1 MQIPPSNP
9 IGFGM
14 TNRIG
19 DKYAFFQLIAAQESG
34 NAKKTSQWKTILSGI
49 MTGDLK
55 VGSREP
61 VSGMPIWATPAVARG
76 GFATGDYAAGGALLS
91 HERTIAD
98 ELEINSQSV
107 PLVRQQINR
116 WFLTAEGVDQLKIR
130 AQDRRFH
137 IEQPEEAA
145 LMSVALL
152 ADSYRDVASDIV
164 LAISP
169 FFDRLRFY
177 PRPLEHPLSP
187 GINVRTVGDARRSL
201 AQIKPRRDIEIQAA
215 TLDIWLPLYDRLIDL
230 IADKRTKKWNL
241 KAKQWLSDCSAA
253 DTAHQSKRWSD
264 PEGPFQ
270 RCKRALELLATG
282 KDIPKKDLNYLPLV
296 VKRHRAKNAQ
306 GVERDKMRQEQA
318 KQNVSVWF
326 DAVAEIVLDRMQTYP
341 DKDGLANPDEILRPV
356 SKKEANPRAPFNTDL
371 PGGVHKRVLSA
382 KKGTIEELIEGGQ
395 IQSPEVLAEV
405 LPQITSAVHASG
417 FKGEDIAS
425 LFSETYK
432 AFHNRRS
439 LLLLNLESQ
448 VRIEELPWVKAL
460 LETRSN
466 SSQFVD
472 LSKATLTEF
481 VSQTLT
487 HFPHV
492 QFPNPLVE
500 QMQDLAK
507 RGNLKIP
514 FVPEIAADIF
524 MGTFSPRFEQAAQI
538 TAQRYKGKLYGRYY
552 NLPETVQ
559 TGSLGS
565 LCSERAGKSSRQGF
579 SVAYNGTV
587 IEQALI
593 LTSHN
598 MAGVFNALDLSG
610 LDCEALSLKCFTWL
624 CDRLELIPPTYH
636 AELISLKNSAYA
648 WRQMV
653 ALMSELPESELNAVI
668 TKLQSHLSHRSVDLQ
683 GRLTPILRALSRVA
697 IEGTHLS
704 NRSQQF
710 LGWTLDRH
718 QLSQFNQS

>member
-1 MQIPPSNP
+1 MID
-9 IGFGM
+9 
-14 TNRIG
+14 RIG
-19 DKYAFFQLIAAQESG
+19 DKYAFFQLMDAQESG
-34 NAKKTSQWKTILSGI
+34 NTKKTSQWKTILSGI

-55 VGSREP
+55 VGARTP
-61 VSGMPIWATPAVARG
+61 VSGMPIWATPEVARG
-76 GFATGDYAAGGALLS
+76 GFATGDYAAGGPLLS
-91 HERTIAD
+91 HEKTIAE
-98 ELEINSQSV
+98 ELGINSSSV
-107 PLVRQQINR
+107 PLARQQINK
-116 WFLTAEGVDQLKIR
+116 WFLTADGVDQLKTR
-130 AQDRRFH
+130 AQERRFQ
-137 IEQPEEAA
+137 ITQPEEAA
-145 LMSVALL
+145 LMTVALL
-152 ADSYRDVASDIV
+152 ADSHHDVASDIV

-177 PRPLEHPLSP
+177 PRPLEQPLSA
-187 GINVRTVGDARRSL
+187 GVSVRTVEDARRSL
-201 AQIKPRRDIEIQAA
+201 AQIKPRKDIEVQAA

-230 IADKRTKKWNL
+230 IADTNG
-241 KAKQWLSDCSAA
+241 KQWKSKARQWLKDCSAA
-253 DTAHQSKRWSD
+253 DITHQSKRWSD
-264 PEGPFQ
+264 PVGPFQ
-270 RCKRALELLATG
+270 KCRRALELLATG
-282 KDIPKKDLNYLPLV
+282 KDVPQKDLNFLPLV
-296 VKRHRAKNAQ
+296 VKRHRAKNGQGAQ
-306 GVERDKMRQEQA
+306 RDNTRQEQA

-326 DAVAEIVLDRMQTYP
+326 DAVAEIVLERMQAYP
-341 DKDGLANPDEILRPV
+341 DKDGLTNPDEVLRPI
-356 SKKEANPRAPFNTDL
+356 SEKEAKPRAPVNAYL
-371 PGGVHKRVLSA
+371 PSGVHKRVLSA
-382 KKGTIEELIEGGQ
+382 KKGTIEELIAGGQ

-417 FKGEDIAS
+417 FKDEDKAS
-425 LFSETYK
+425 VFSETYK

-460 LETRSN
+460 LETRSDTT
-466 SSQFVD
+466 QFSD
-472 LSKATLTEF
+472 FSKAALTEF

-507 RGNLKIP
+507 RANLKLP

-552 NLPETVQ
+552 NLPEIVR
-559 TGSLGS
+559 TGSLDG
-565 LCSERAGKSSRQGF
+565 LCAERAGKPSRQGF

-598 MAGVFNALDLSG
+598 MAGVFSALDLSA
-610 LDCEALSLKCFTWL
+610 LDCEALALNCFVWL

-653 ALMSELPESELNAVI
+653 ALMSELSESELNVVI
-668 TKLQSHLSHRSVDLQ
+668 TKLKLHLSHRSVDLQ
-683 GRLTPILRALSRVA
+683 SRLAPIMRALTSAA
-697 IEGTHLS
+697 IEGTYLS
-704 NRSQQF
+704 DRSQQF
-710 LGWTLDRH
+710 LGWALDRH